1 MAKRYDLA
9 EVLRAGA
16 GKSPEE
22 KYKVHR
28 PLLLQQSLDRFRE
41 AYLRRAETGERA
53 AYVEAIGALTGV
65 LLYLEEPL
73 AVSDEEPAYMW
84 LVDLCKHLE
93 DLDQGIV
100 PPTLDCAER
109 IKGLPTVEWMKRLWV
124 VNAIELLH
132 ATGMPLEDAAQQAI
146 LGYRLRGV
154 SEEEALS
161 WRKEFRKGRVK
172 NREAAECYEKYVAT
186 IRGDD
191 AQSLQRSVAML
202 LRSWEYLAAY
212 PQNIGE

>member
-41 AYLRRAETGERA
+41 AYLRRHETGERA

-65 LLYLEEPL
+65 LLHLEEPL
-73 AVSDEEPAYMW
+73 AMSDEEPAYMW
-84 LVDLCKHLE
+84 LCDLGRHLE
-93 DLDQGIV
+93 DLDSGIV
-100 PPTLDCAER
+100 PPTLNCAER

-124 VNAIELLH
+124 VGAIELLH
-132 ATGMPLEDAAQQAI
+132 ATGMTLEVAARQAI
-146 LGYRLRGV
+146 LGYQLQEV

-161 WRKEFRKGRVK
+161 WRKEFRKGHVK
-172 NREAAECYEKYVAT
+172 NREAAECYEEYVAT
-186 IRGDD
+186 IRRGDT
-191 AQSLQRSVAML
+191 QELQRSVAIL
-202 LRSWEYLAAY
+202 LRSWGYLAAY
-212 PQNIGE
+212 PQNTGE